1 MKTIIFHNPRCSKS
15 REALC
20 LLNEH
25 TEDVEIIEYLKDTP
39 SAAELKKIVKLIG
52 IKPIQLVRK
61 NEKIFFPYK
70 DKNLTDDEVIK
81 LMVDNPILIER
92 PIVIKNNKAMIG
104 RPPQVIV
111 DIL

>member
-25 TEDVEIIEYLKDTP
+25 NEDVEIIEYLKDTP

-61 NEKIFFPYK
+61 NEKVFIPYK